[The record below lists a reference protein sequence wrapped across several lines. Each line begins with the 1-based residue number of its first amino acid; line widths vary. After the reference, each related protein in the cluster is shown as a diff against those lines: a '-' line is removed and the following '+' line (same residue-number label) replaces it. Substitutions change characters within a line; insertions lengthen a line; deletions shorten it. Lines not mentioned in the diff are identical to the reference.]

1 MRYGLDSTEINHDQP
16 RPATALSPI
25 EHSFRAQYHCIW
37 QRELGRKQ
45 KSNLGMGLASWYHRT
60 LIFVP
65 RVHAVMLR
73 IFIWVIDN
81 IFQASILRIL
91 TWCIVGGSWIILC
104 RDANSIPW
112 RLKRFLSQNF
122 HNGVY
127 RTTPHRKFHHFF
139 LLVFV
144 KTWGDDNTRAFPLR
158 RPQGSRITTSRWPAS
173 NMAKFNIINYF
184 IWPTFNFCFATKAS
198 ITCELISSC
207 NGVPTQ
213 PIYMKRRHRYS
224 VFEPLFRSTRKQ
236 FCPNLHC
243 QAGVDTKADVFH
255 PHAQFHRP
263 ARTYYTLTPTISPT
277 HCNGSTHVGVV

>member
-16 RPATALSPI
+16 RPTTALSPI

-81 IFQASILRIL
+81 IFQASILWIL
-91 TWCIVGGSWIILC
+91 TWCIVGRSSIILC

-122 HNGVY
+122 HKGVY
-127 RTTPHRKFHHFF
+127 SELHLIVSFITSFYSCSWRREVTIIRGHF
-139 LLVFV
+139 LCADHKVRASLRP
-144 KTWGDDNTRAFPLR
+144 DDQLA
-158 RPQGSRITTSRWPAS
+158 
-173 NMAKFNIINYF
+173 
-184 IWPTFNFCFATKAS
+184 IWQN
-198 ITCELISSC
+198 
-207 NGVPTQ
+207 
-213 PIYMKRRHRYS
+213 
-224 VFEPLFRSTRKQ
+224 ST
-236 FCPNLHC
+236 
-243 QAGVDTKADVFH
+243 
-255 PHAQFHRP
+255 
-263 ARTYYTLTPTISPT
+263 
-277 HCNGSTHVGVV
+277 